1 LRFTLDHVITRSVSC
16 MMQDPVLFSGTV
28 RTNLDPFDEHNTA
41 TIWDALE
48 KAQMK
53 EAIESLPAGLDADV
67 GDGGGI
73 YFVDH

>member
-1 LRFTLDHVITRSVSC
+1 
-16 MMQDPVLFSGTV
+16 MQDPVLFSGTV

-41 TIWDALE
+41 TIWNALE

-73 YFVDH
+73 CSVDHLCTHRCWSFEDIL